1 MSMVLAVHTKDF
13 GVIASDGRALDEQTK
28 AITGDTRCKFQSL
41 WGNLVIAGTG
51 SEEFTQRV
59 FREASAIAL
68 TLPWEGG
75 GEGFQLVSRLARDRI
90 REHQRAGGYPSA
102 LLLVGED
109 ATGTIRGSAWNT
121 EGVEDEAIRGG
132 VVAQAFGTIDS
143 ETYQRAI
150 NRLGVEVEALVERGI
165 LTPARLILGMQRVY
179 DAVAEGCPKVNN
191 LAFFHV
197 IRPRSRNQI
206 QNPQGASVV
215 DGVAYN
221 VRCHAEN
228 AAGAKSTYATVTNH
242 TVSGAPLVSSN
253 ASYRPLTNPL
263 TATDAGASATVNIAA
278 FTMRISGTDLSINS
292 GSITGLSF
300 ETVYFI
306 YYEDWEF
313 DGGTVTY
320 AATTVRENALNG
332 PARFFVGSIQTPAD
346 GAPDTVGNPD
356 GGAGAQYAIV
366 SVRRPTDHVTVGMV
380 SVPTYA
386 YDENPSSGAILTGIS
401 GAYAGLY
408 LRSIPAQ
415 VFLATKVVLRSFLY
429 FGPETSGSARGR
441 LLYSFN
447 GGSTWQA
454 AIFDE
459 TVTVGQWKYNAVELP
474 VGTDLTQVWVNFT
487 VFYITD
493 NAMGLWYDCRIEAM
507 A

>member
-179 DAVAEGCPKVNN
+179 DAVAEDCPKVNN
-191 LAFFHV
+191 LTFFHV

-206 QNPQGASVV
+206 QKPQGASVV
-215 DGVAYN
+215 DGVAYD

-278 FTMRISGTDLSINS
+278 FTMRVSGTDLSINS

-306 YYEDWEF
+306 YYEDWQF
-313 DGGTVTY
+313 DGGTVSY
-320 AATTVRENALNG
+320 DATTTRENALNG
-332 PARFFVGSIQTPAD
+332 PARFFVGSITTPPD
-346 GAPDTVGNPD
+346 GGRDTVGNQD
-356 GGAGAQYAIV
+356 GGAGAQYTVVMV
-366 SVRRPTDHVTVGMV
+366 SRPTAHVATGNV
-380 SVPTYA
+380 SNPTYV
-386 YDENPSSGAILTGIS
+386 YDGRLSTAATMIGETGVDAVLRPCVFPPLSIHATKLS
-401 GAYAGLY
+401 
-408 LRSIPAQ
+408 LRSSLFFEPQ
-415 VFLATKVVLRSFLY
+415 
-429 FGPETSGSARGR
+429 TSGQCRVA
-441 LLYSFN
+441 LWYSVN
-447 GGSTWQA
+447 EGTDWIT
-454 AIFDE
+454 IFDE
-459 TVTVGQWKYNAVELP
+459 TRTDSAWKFTLTDLP
-474 VGTDLTQVWVNFT
+474 VGADATKLWVL
-487 VFYITD
+487 VKGFYVTA
-493 NAMGLWYDCRIEAM
+493 NALALWFDCQLEA
-507 A
+507 AA